1 MDNIH
6 IRPMICAATGRKKT
20 AKFPRNILLTS
31 ETSLPIHGDLM
42 TNVNFR
48 ATIRLLILAIFVL
61 PNAAKENMTFA
72 QTDPIVIAHRG
83 ASGYLPEHTLAAKAL
98 AYGMGADFI
107 EQDVVL
113 TKDDVPVVLHDIHLD
128 TVSNVAEVFPD
139 RAWKDGR
146 FYAIEFT
153 VAEIKQLRATERID
167 RRTGRAVYEN
177 RFPVYQS
184 SFQIPTLAEEIELI
198 QGLNKSTGR
207 DVGIYP
213 EIKNPDW
220 HRKQNKD
227 ISKIVLETLQRYGY
241 TNKTDRVYLQCF
253 DAEETRRIREVLKSN
268 LKLVQLISASENE
281 NSGQS
286 ELTDQMLEN
295 IAQYAD
301 GVGPAIEMIV
311 TGRDSG
317 GEINYTQLVEKAHR
331 AKLVV
336 HPYTLRSDALPDYV
350 QSYDQWLNIVI
361 EGAKCDGVFTDFPD
375 TTKQYLLK
383 RNDK

>member
-1 MDNIH
+1 
-6 IRPMICAATGRKKT
+6 
-20 AKFPRNILLTS
+20 
-31 ETSLPIHGDLM
+31 
-42 TNVNFR
+42 
-48 ATIRLLILAIFVL
+48 
-61 PNAAKENMTFA
+61 MTFA

-113 TKDDVPVVLHDIHLD
+113 TKDNVPLVLHDIHLD

-153 VAEIKQLRATERID
+153 LDEIKQLRATERID
-167 RRTGRAVYEN
+167 RRTGRAVFEN

-207 DVGIYP
+207 NVGIYP

-227 ISKIVLETLQRYGY
+227 ISKIVLETLHRYGY
-241 TNKTDRVYLQCF
+241 TNKTDHIYLQCF
-253 DAEETRRIREVLKSN
+253 DAEETRRIRVELKSN
-268 LKLVQLISASENE
+268 LKLVQLISASEIE
-281 NSGQS
+281 NSDQA
-286 ELTDQMLEN
+286 ELTDQMVEN

-301 GVGPAIEMIV
+301 GIGPAIEMIV
-311 TGRDSG
+311 TGRDVG
-317 GEINYTQLVEKAHR
+317 GDIKYTQLVEKAHR

-350 QSYDQWLNIVI
+350 QSYNQWLNIVI
-361 EGAKCDGVFTDFPD
+361 DGAKCDGVFTDFPD
-375 TTKQYLLK
+375 TTKQFLLK